1 MADMLTIGSIAA
13 NNFKKALEVTSHNVA
28 NVGTEGYS
36 RQRAIL
42 ESNSP
47 NVIGGH
53 TILGGGSKV
62 TTVER
67 MYADHIQ
74 KQLLTSN
81 GLVKG
86 YEEAIA
92 YAKQVEGIVASND
105 QGVQEYMQRYF
116 DSLQNLADLPTSR
129 VNREH
134 VLDQARSLTGH
145 INNMTT
151 ILGETQQQTNLQ
163 IQDMTKT
170 INDHLNTIKMINQE
184 VTKAESRGTQPPND
198 LLDKREQ
205 SIMELSNLIG
215 VKTFNQPDGSIDI
228 YSANARVPLLTD
240 NNLTSLIAAPSDY
253 AHENRTEMFINI
265 NGEKRQVTDLLIGPG
280 QLGGVLDFRKN
291 VLDRAQN
298 ELGTTLNA
306 FVAANN
312 WQQYQGWDENG
323 ESGRENPIYKP
334 LEISALANK
343 NNQGVTEGVDIKVDF
358 TPPRPHSGEPP
369 TLVPPPDPMTYGY
382 KQEELKIAKEQIG
395 QLQPREYELRWNGT
409 SMDVF
414 DNATKKKLEMLDESG
429 TPIDPL
435 TNQVGWLDGLRF
447 DLSANNIADFE
458 QNDRFVIKPHKGI
471 MEQFSVVMQDG
482 QNIATRGQSPIP
494 INSDPLNPPV
504 NTLADIS
511 ASITANNGGV
521 IPGSVPP
528 RDFEFINPA
537 TGIVFDVTDPDEF
550 NAFRNSPAYRDYL
563 NHLAPAMP
571 GAEGDNVNA
580 ANMAS
585 IQSVKLMYANNNGQ
599 ASETLLGGYSKM
611 ASSIGMFVRSAE
623 INFETQSSSFSYIN
637 ERREILSGVSLDEEA
652 ANLLRFQ
659 QAYQAA
665 AQIMQASQQMFQ
677 TLIGVMRG

>member
-1 MADMLTIGSIAA
+1 MADMLTIGSVAA
-13 NNFKKALEVTSHNVA
+13 SSFKKSLEVTSHNVA

-36 RQRAIL
+36 RQRAVL
-42 ESNSP
+42 ASNAP
-47 NVIGGH
+47 NIIGGH

-67 MYADHIQ
+67 MYADYIQ
-74 KQLLTSN
+74 KQLVTTN
-81 GLVKG
+81 GVVKG
-86 YEEAIA
+86 YEESIA

-129 VNREH
+129 VNREF

-151 ILGETQQQTNLQ
+151 ILKETQNQTNLQ
-163 IQDMTKT
+163 INDLTKT
-170 INDHLNTIKMINQE
+170 INEHLSTIKNINQE
-184 VTKAESRGTQPPND
+184 VAKAESRGTQPPND

-215 VKTFNQPDGSIDI
+215 VKVFNQPNGTVDI

-240 NNLTSLIAAPSDY
+240 NNLTSLRAGQSNYPD
-253 AHENRTEMFINI
+253 ENRVELFINV
-265 NGEKRQVTDLLIGPG
+265 NGEPRQVTDLLIGPG

-291 VLDRAQN
+291 VLDSSQN
-298 ELGTTLNA
+298 QLGATLNA

-323 ESGRENPIYKP
+323 NPGTDNPIFKP
-334 LEISALANK
+334 LDIHALANK
-343 NNQGVTEGVDIKVDF
+343 NNQGVTEGLDIKIDF
-358 TPPRPHSGEPP
+358 SPPRPGTPPADPP
-369 TLVPPPDPMTYGY
+369 TPITYGY
-382 KQEELKIAKEQIG
+382 KQQQLENAKEQIG
-395 QLQPREYELRWNGT
+395 LMQPREYELRWNG
-409 SMDVF
+409 SAMEVF
-414 DNATKKKLEMLDESG
+414 DNATKQKLEMLDESG
-429 TPIDPL
+429 TPINPL

-447 DLSANNIADFE
+447 DLSANNPLDFE

-471 MEQFSVVMQDG
+471 MEQFSLAMRDG
-482 QNIATRGQSPIP
+482 QNIATRGQSPIETGRVAP
-494 INSDPLNPPV
+494 GVLGTPLSD
-504 NTLADIS
+504 T
-511 ASITANNGGV
+511 
-521 IPGSVPP
+521 
-528 RDFEFINPA
+528 
-537 TGIVFDVTDPDEF
+537 
-550 NAFRNSPAYRDYL
+550 SPAE
-563 NHLAPAMP
+563 P

-585 IQSVKLMYANNNGQ
+585 IQSVKLMYANNSGQ
-599 ASETLLGGYSKM
+599 ASETLLGGYSRM
-611 ASSIGMFVRSAE
+611 ASSVGMFVRSAE
-623 INFETQSSSFSYIN
+623 INFEAQQSSFNYIN

-659 QAYQAA
+659 QAYQAS

-677 TLIGVMRG
+677 TLIGVVRG